1 MTRSHPDSRRRTGF
15 AILATVTIATIIAL
29 LGLSAWDEL
38 KFSQYR
44 LGIGISP
51 LETGLKVESVDAG
64 LPADQAGI
72 QPGDIML
79 RLSGLDIADSE
90 SFDRLLRQHSQPGKP
105 SELLIVRDDQELIL
119 QLRPGI
125 APDVTALLTQLILVG
140 AYLGLAVLAAR
151 YRNQDVRARLLMIF
165 VCLIALELALPQGW
179 TFHIGY
185 AYAFALFWYLVT
197 GVQIALEVHLVS
209 LIPERLKILRRR
221 PSLITAIYVLGFVL
235 AMTMAALALDQW
247 FFNTLDSAS
256 LLILFETS
264 VLTIWASI
272 VVLILIWQIYRATTP
287 RGRNQALLI
296 LIGLLPWTFYILLST
311 HWSGW
316 EHLDSS
322 WARNIENVVLLFFPA
337 AVFLAIFR
345 YGLFDVETLVRRSLV
360 YGVVAAFIL
369 IFIYALLTTAL
380 PWISERAGDDIGIWL
395 ITAAAVVTGI
405 LFRPLRSGLERVV
418 EKGLFPERRA
428 LRQQLID
435 IAAALS
441 SENHMKDLVQRL
453 ANETRRALGL
463 SWATVVAI
471 DGPGRELHAAFSA
484 GIAASDQKSLVRL
497 LGSDSATFENL
508 SRNQRPVTVRRLAR
522 RQPEAAGALARL
534 GAEVLLPLYFQRRM
548 IGILCLASKQNG
560 ELFRREEVELLDL
573 FSHQIAASFEN
584 LRLFQDATYE
594 GLTGLLRREAVLRQ
608 LDIECERAA
617 NNQTPLSIAMID
629 LDRFKSINDTHGHL
643 FGDRIL
649 EQVARTMQ
657 KSVRAIDSLGRY
669 GGEEFLL
676 VLPDTYLDGASQVGE
691 KLRAAVAELEFT
703 PPDNGPTVQV
713 TISTGI
719 ASVDPGHTE
728 HSNLSRALLEGAD
741 TALYQAKAQG
751 RNCVMIKDPFV

>member
-1 MTRSHPDSRRRTGF
+1 VTHSHPVSRRRPGF
-15 AILATVTIATIIAL
+15 AILATVIITTIIAL

-51 LETGLKVESVDAG
+51 LETGLQVESVAPD

-72 QPGDIML
+72 EPGDIML

-90 SFDRLLRQHSQPGKP
+90 SFDRILRQHSQPGKP
-105 SELLIVRDDQELIL
+105 SELLIFRDDQELIL
-119 QLRPGI
+119 QLSPGI
-125 APDVTALLTQLILVG
+125 APDVTALLAQLVLVG

-179 TFHIGY
+179 TFHIAY
-185 AYAFALFWYLVT
+185 SYAFALFWYLAT

-209 LIPERLKILRRR
+209 LVPERLRILRRR
-221 PSLITAIYVLGFVL
+221 PSLIPGIYLLGLLVAVTMILL
-235 AMTMAALALDQW
+235 AVDQW
-247 FFNTLDSAS
+247 FFGTLNSES
-256 LLILFETS
+256 LLFLFETAIMTGWS
-264 VLTIWASI
+264 CAVA
-272 VVLILIWQIYRATTP
+272 LILMWQIYRATTP

-296 LIGLLPWTFYILLST
+296 LIGLLPWVIYILVST
-311 HWSGW
+311 YWSGW
-316 EHLDSS
+316 GKLDSS
-322 WARNIENVVLLFFPA
+322 WTRSIENIVLLFFPA
-337 AVFLAIFR
+337 AIFLAIFR

-360 YGVVAAFIL
+360 YGVIATFIL

-380 PWISERAGDDIGIWL
+380 PWIAEHAGDDIGIWL

-405 LFRPLRSGLERVV
+405 LFRPLRNGIERVV

-441 SENHMKDLVQRL
+441 SENHMKDLVLRL

-471 DGPGRELHAAFSA
+471 DGPGRELHTAFSE
-484 GIAASDQKSLVRL
+484 GIAPTDQKSLVRL
-497 LGSDSATFENL
+497 LGSDSATFESL

-522 RQPEAAGALARL
+522 RQPEAAGALTRL

-548 IGILCLASKQNG
+548 IGILCLASKQSG
-560 ELFRREEVELLDL
+560 ELFRREEIELLDL

-608 LDIECERAA
+608 LEIEGDRAVQS
-617 NNQTPLSIAMID
+617 QTPLSIAMID

-676 VLPDTYLDGASQVGE
+676 VLPDTHLDGASQVGE
-691 KLRAAVAELEFT
+691 KVRAAVAELEFT
-703 PPDNGPTVQV
+703 PPDHGPTVQV
-713 TISTGI
+713 TISIGI
-719 ASVDPGHTE
+719 ASVDPGRTE
-728 HSNLSRALLEGAD
+728 HTNLSRALLEGAD

-751 RNCVMIKDPFV
+751 RNCVMVKDPFV